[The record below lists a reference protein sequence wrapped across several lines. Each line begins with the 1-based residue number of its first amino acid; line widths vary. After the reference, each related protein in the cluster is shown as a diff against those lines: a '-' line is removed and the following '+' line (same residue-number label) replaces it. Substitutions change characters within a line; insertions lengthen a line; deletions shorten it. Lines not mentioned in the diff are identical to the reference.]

1 MLGYTVEQVEDMCK
15 TLNYSLHHHLPNVAG
30 PSSRFVEEDVVVLK
44 QIEDLLL
51 GLLAEGH
58 VQ

>member
-1 MLGYTVEQVEDMCK
+1 MLGYTYDDVEKMIT
-15 TLNYSLHHHLPNVAG
+15 TLNYSLHHHMPNTTG
-30 PSSRFVEEDVVVLK
+30 PAAKFVEEDMTVLR
-44 QIEDLLL
+44 QIEDLLI

>member
-1 MLGYTVEQVEDMCK
+1 MLGYRYDDVEKMIT
-15 TLNYSLHHHLPNVAG
+15 TLNYSLHHHLPNTTG
-30 PSSRFVEEDVVVLK
+30 PAAKFVEEDMTVLR